1 MSRPSSLYVS
11 TATTRARIRR
21 RKYYPLAR
29 VSSFFHFIHV
39 LRTNR
44 ISRNTGFCFVEQRM
58 QQRIFSYALRYDCA
72 TLTTTSCFDFFLF
85 LFFFSNLG
93 LSWIRMEGWSRIFP
107 VYISISM
114 FFYFLISI
122 FPFSFSLSL
131 SLSYSFF
138 YLRLLFVCGN
148 ANACVL
154 FLLRSGLLR
163 LRDRSK
169 ISNDLKAEFLICV
182 GCSSLAYLHQS

>member
-1 MSRPSSLYVS
+1 MCQREP
-11 TATTRARIRR
+11 RACIRR

-29 VSSFFHFIHV
+29 VSSFFHFIHI

-58 QQRIFSYALRYDCA
+58 QQRIFSYALPYDCA

-85 LFFFSNLG
+85 LFFFKPRSFVDTYGRLVSN
-93 LSWIRMEGWSRIFP
+93 FP
-107 VYISISM
+107 GVYIYFDVFLFSY
-114 FFYFLISI
+114 FYFSI
-122 FPFSFSLSL
+122 LSLSLSL
-131 SLSYSFF
+131 SLSYFLF
-138 YLRLLFVCGN
+138 HLHLLFVCGN
-148 ANACVL
+148 ANAYVL

-182 GCSSLAYLHQS
+182 GCSSLAHLRQP